1 MENYKFLYGPV
12 PSRRMGLS
20 LGISPIP
27 KKTCNYS
34 CIYCQLGRTDKMTYD
49 RKDFFDLEDM
59 KKEFTE
65 YNKNNDNYDVVTIVG
80 EGEPT
85 LYKSLGDLI
94 NFLKHNTDKPVALIT
109 NGALLKE
116 KNIWSELQE
125 LDIILP
131 SLDASNENEFK
142 KINRPHPKIKYSDV
156 QKGLIEFSK
165 IFEGELW
172 LEIMLVK
179 NYNDSKESID
189 RFKYILKD
197 ISYDRVFVNTPVR
210 PPAENYV
217 EEPDEA
223 FIKYAV
229 KSLKAT
235 PINLLTSEG
244 FVSKESDHYES
255 ILSIIKRH
263 PMNQFEIKSFLENR
277 NCSDSKK
284 IFEKLDNSKN
294 IQKIY
299 YKGYN
304 TYRIK

>member
-156 QKGLIEFSK
+156 QKGLIEFPK

>member
-49 RKDFFDLEDM
+49 RKDFFDLEYM

>member
-217 EEPDEA
+217 KEPDEA

-284 IFEKLDNSKN
+284 IFKKLDNSKN